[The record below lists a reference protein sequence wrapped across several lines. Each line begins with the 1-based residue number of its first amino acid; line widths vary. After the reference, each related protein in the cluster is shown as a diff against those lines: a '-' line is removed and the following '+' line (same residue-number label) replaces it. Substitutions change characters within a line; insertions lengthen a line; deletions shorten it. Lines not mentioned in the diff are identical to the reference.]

1 MNTNKVLLATLGG
14 GVVFFLLGFL
24 FYVALF
30 GSFFEANQGSATG
43 VMKENPM
50 FIGII
55 IANLITAFLLAYI
68 FNRWAGISTFTTGAA
83 AGVIIV
89 GLMTLS
95 FDLMMYSTSNIFNL
109 NGALLDVVIM
119 VVIGAITG
127 GVVGWILGYERKS

>member
-24 FYVALF
+24 FYVVLF
-30 GSFFEANQGSATG
+30 GSFMEANQGSATG

-55 IANLITAFLLAYI
+55 VANLVTAFLLAYI
-68 FNRWAGISTFTTGAA
+68 YNRWAGISTFMTGAT
-83 AGVIIV
+83 AGAIIV
-89 GLMTLS
+89 GLMTIS
-95 FDLMMYSTSNIFNL
+95 FDLMMYSTTNISNL
-109 NGALLDVVIM
+109 NAMILDIVIM
-119 VVIGAITG
+119 VLIGAITG